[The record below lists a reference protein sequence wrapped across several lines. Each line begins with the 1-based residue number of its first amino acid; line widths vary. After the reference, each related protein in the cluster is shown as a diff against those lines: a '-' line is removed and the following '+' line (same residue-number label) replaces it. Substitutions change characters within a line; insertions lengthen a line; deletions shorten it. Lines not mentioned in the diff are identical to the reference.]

1 MKESTHVNRLD
12 THIRSGI
19 LGGALCATLFAF
31 AALVPN
37 VGTAMLST
45 LAPLPLFL
53 VGFSFGR
60 KAATVA
66 VIASS
71 ILIALIAS
79 PLQVIPHVLMNGLP
93 IILLVDRILAM
104 RDDISLELALKWICG
119 IAVVFAGVGSFI
131 LSLVDSAEVLKALLD
146 PKAMASQPKKVMD
159 FMILIMPYM
168 PGFFALS
175 WCAGVIANMSLA
187 QGVLTGIEKSMVATP
202 SLKDLALS
210 KAWLIPLIVCLSV
223 SFVGA
228 GFVTLLAQNL
238 LFVLLLPF
246 LLQGLAPIHGG
257 LSRGMLMFFY
267 FLMFF
272 MMLFLFLLPLLFV
285 AFAGIIITLRRKTA
299 L

>member
-1 MKESTHVNRLD
+1 
-12 THIRSGI
+12 
-19 LGGALCATLFAF
+19 
-31 AALVPN
+31 
-37 VGTAMLST
+37 MLST

-66 VIASS
+66 VIVSS
-71 ILIALIAS
+71 ILIALISS

-93 IILLVDRILAM
+93 LILIVDRVLAM
-104 RDDISLELALKWICG
+104 RDNVSLELTLKWICG
-119 IAVVFAGVGSFI
+119 IAFVFATVGSFI
-131 LSLVDSAEVLKALLD
+131 LSMVDPAEVLKVLLD
-146 PKAMASQPKKVMD
+146 PKAMAAQPKEVLD
-159 FMILIMPYM
+159 FMALIMPYM
-168 PGFFALS
+168 PGFFSLS
-175 WCAGVIANMSLA
+175 WCAAVTANMSLA
-187 QGVLTGIEKSMVATP
+187 QGVLTGMGKSMVATP
-202 SLKDLALS
+202 SLQDLKLS
-210 KAWLIPLIVCLSV
+210 KVWLIPLIVCLSV

-257 LSRGMLMFFY
+257 LSRGMLVFFY
-267 FLMFF
+267 CLMFF
-272 MMLFLFLLPLLFV
+272 FSWALLFV